1 MELQAKTI
9 CNKHYVCE
17 RKEQRKRQRS
27 CVYRECRGHSFTSQL
42 SKGIFEPSEFSHY
55 VGNVS
60 NYIAV
65 TISPV
70 VCTLSQAATM
80 SRLMLLAFYLNT
92 SLLKVMNS
100 LGIFSIFL
108 VIIGNNW
115 NKFLPLH
122 NMLCHFLASYN
133 GFLIILHSPLTCLL
147 ISTQPQRYSY
157 MALFPF
163 IMNFCIINHF
173 YKNTAWQA
181 PSFSNI

>member
-65 TISPV
+65 TISLV

-108 VIIGNNW
+108 VIIGNN
-115 NKFLPLH
+115 
-122 NMLCHFLASYN
+122 
-133 GFLIILHSPLTCLL
+133 
-147 ISTQPQRYSY
+147 
-157 MALFPF
+157 
-163 IMNFCIINHF
+163 
-173 YKNTAWQA
+173 
-181 PSFSNI
+181 